1 MGKSMGALLRWQWLG
16 FVVDYAANNNHNNS
30 YNNSNDSSKTSG
42 VRAFS
47 PARTS
52 PVCTHGVL
60 DYRNCGVSPFQPIS
74 FYMTLDREDNLLLL
88 CLRHACLPRQ
98 APNHSK
104 NIPNSSTRSSH
115 TPIHFFFCCWTKWIT
130 KSILCP
136 LGRSHLI
143 LFLLQT
149 LDQCVFFKNLTVKEG
164 YFLSYLMHNST
175 LSMTPT
181 MRWHSYTCLI
191 CHTWVTRES
200 QMVISE
206 CESTP
211 TVANYTREVARP
223 HFHF

>member
-1 MGKSMGALLRWQWLG
+1 MKDMQNCWIKSSLFNGHEIQRPTWRKCSLKRVRVTDWWWRYYVGNDLDLSLI
-16 FVVDYAANNNHNNS
+16 NNNHNNN
-30 YNNSNDSSKTSG
+30 YNNSTDSSETSG

-52 PVCTHGVL
+52 PVCSHGVL

-98 APNHSK
+98 APSHSK

-115 TPIHFFFCCWTKWIT
+115 TPFFFFFCWTKWIT

-143 LFLLQT
+143 LFLLQA
-149 LDQCVFFKNLTVKEG
+149 LDHL
-164 YFLSYLMHNST
+164 FLSNSQRR
-175 LSMTPT
+175 LF
-181 MRWHSYTCLI
+181 L
-191 CHTWVTRES
+191 VL
-200 QMVISE
+200 
-206 CESTP
+206 
-211 TVANYTREVARP
+211 P
-223 HFHF
+223 HA